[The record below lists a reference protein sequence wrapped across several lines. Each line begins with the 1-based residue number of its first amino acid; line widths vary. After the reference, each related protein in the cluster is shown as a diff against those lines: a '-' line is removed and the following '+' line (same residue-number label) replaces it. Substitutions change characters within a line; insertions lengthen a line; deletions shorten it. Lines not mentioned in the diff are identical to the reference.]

1 MRGMGRSE
9 VTRGPG
15 DDEPTL
21 AMRGPATTPPSRPES
36 GHGEGW
42 RLADEDEPTAV
53 AVPPRVVAADPS
65 ITLPLDIEAI
75 ESRTAQYGVDTG
87 APRAAS
93 KPNIEATEALD
104 AAKVLVAIEKQA
116 HAARASAPRPED
128 TVTPAMPS
136 THPRRA
142 PRETQVGFGIDI
154 SQTVSTQ
161 AIEARRLELVR
172 AITGEDEAPVVEP
185 ERPSGRWLQAPR
197 LGLALALFVGAALV
211 GLFVVWLTVWR

>member
-1 MRGMGRSE
+1 MRGTGPQGVM
-9 VTRGPG
+9 RGPG
-15 DDEPTL
+15 AL
-21 AMRGPATTPPSRPES
+21 PASRPES
-36 GHGEGW
+36 AHGDGW
-42 RLADEDEPTAV
+42 HLADEDEPTAV

-65 ITLPLDIEAI
+65 ITLPLDVEAI

-87 APRAAS
+87 APRAAPLPPKARPS
-93 KPNIEATEALD
+93 IEATEALD
-104 AAKVLVAIEKQA
+104 AAKVLVAIEQQA

-154 SQTVSTQ
+154 SQTVATQ

-172 AITGEDEAPVVEP
+172 AITGEDEAPAVVEP
-185 ERPSGRWLQAPR
+185 ERSAGRWLQAPR
-197 LGLALALFVGAALV
+197 LGLGLGLFVGAALV